1 MSSPNLISRTVGRV
15 FLALFAAWN
24 AYALTVVFTDAGAPY
39 GPGESLFHVAAW
51 TWGFLVCMTVTIVMG
66 FVAGFILI
74 LAVLWA
80 VDVSDHGDGPPS
92 NFKD

>member
-1 MSSPNLISRTVGRV
+1 VLIKTVGRV
-15 FLALFAAWN
+15 FLASFAAWN
-24 AYALTVVFTDAGAPY
+24 AYALTVVFTDAGEPF

-66 FVAGFILI
+66 FVAGLLLI
-74 LAVLWA
+74 MALLWA
-80 VDVSDHGDGPPS
+80 VSVSNDGDGSSS